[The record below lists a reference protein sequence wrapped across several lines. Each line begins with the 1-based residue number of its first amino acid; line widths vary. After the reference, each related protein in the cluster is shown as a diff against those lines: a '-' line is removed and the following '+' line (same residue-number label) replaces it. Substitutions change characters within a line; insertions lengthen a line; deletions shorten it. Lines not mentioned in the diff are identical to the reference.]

1 MERHHRPG
9 LPRHHLLQVGVGLKI
24 CLSAN
29 LFLRPEYDLP
39 SQGDV
44 IARTVELVAEFVT
57 RWPDTAV
64 LVGAY
69 SVGKERIFK
78 ALAKELDARL
88 WTTSARSEV
97 WKCLRDPGLLERK
110 VVNREEARVQV
121 VDNKMI
127 SWGGLARE
135 SGKVGE
141 LFRHV
146 LGVKP
151 TGWTH
156 GKGQAKETSLARLR
170 IVTKGQVG
178 TAFHLFSTFFWV
190 E

>member
-1 MERHHRPG
+1 M
-9 LPRHHLLQVGVGLKI
+9 
-24 CLSAN
+24 
-29 LFLRPEYDLP
+29 
-39 SQGDV
+39 

-110 VVNREEARVQV
+110 VDNREEARVQV

-146 LGVKP
+146 QPFNIVREEIKDLFRHVLGVKP

-156 GKGQAKETSLARLR
+156 GKGQAKETSLARLH

-178 TAFHLFSTFFWV
+178 T
-190 E
+190 